1 MSASTNQ
8 MTPRWIVDP
17 ARSTVE
23 FEVKSFWGLT
33 RVVGRFARF
42 DGVYTLGP
50 NGRAVELIVNA
61 DSVDTGN
68 RRRDEHLRS
77 STFFDVDAHPEIRF
91 TADDVTDA
99 GALRVRGTLE
109 LAGCEAP
116 LSLEA
121 TVRELDGELELA
133 ASAVV
138 DQRDFGMTFSALG
151 MVGAPAT
158 VHVKARLT
166 EERR

>member
-1 MSASTNQ
+1 MSVSTNQ
-8 MTPRWIVDP
+8 TTQRWIVDP

-23 FEVKSFWGLT
+23 FQVKSFWGLT

-50 NGRAVELIVNA
+50 NGRAVELIISA

-77 STFFDVDAHPEIRF
+77 NAFFAAEAHPVIRF
-91 TADDVTDA
+91 AADDVTDA
-99 GALRVRGTLE
+99 GALRVRGVLE
-109 LAGCEAP
+109 VAGGKLP

-121 TVRELDGELELA
+121 AIRELDGELEIE
-133 ASAVV
+133 ASALV
-138 DQRDFGMTFSALG
+138 DQRDFGMTFSPLG
-151 MVGAPAT
+151 SVRAPALLRVT
-158 VHVKARLT
+158 ARLT
-166 EERR
+166 EENR